1 MKTRIISLLVIFCF
15 LFLPSIIFAQE
26 SLDQIV
32 AIVGKDII
40 LESELKTQLEFYLA
54 QTGKK
59 INNPEELGQLRKKL
73 LDQMINDRLLLAK
86 AEKDTLLKINEKEI
100 EQTLED
106 QLSKIKSQFPS
117 EEAFQKELKTE
128 GLTEAELKRN
138 YREQIKEQILRDK
151 LISSKLSK
159 ANISSREVKEFYQS
173 YKDSLPE
180 QPESAKLS
188 QILLKIEPSQKTLD
202 SLKDFASMILA
213 KAKAGED
220 FSELAKNYSEDPS
233 AKQGGDL
240 GFLKRGEI
248 LPEFEM
254 KAFSLNPG
262 EISDLVQTSLG
273 YHIIKLEENKEEEIH
288 VRHILIKITPSQ
300 VDSAK
305 ILSLADTLYQKLKSG
320 ADFVQLVKD
329 YSQDDESKKK
339 GGEIGWFPLAQL
351 PEELKE
357 KITQT
362 EIGQITSPVITEE
375 GVHILKILDKKEK
388 RSLSLEDDYDTIKE
402 MAKRKKGNDEI
413 LKWIEELKSKT
424 YVEVRI

>member
-1 MKTRIISLLVIFCF
+1 MKTRIISLLVIFYF

-40 LESELKTQLEFYLA
+40 LDSELKTQLEFYLT

-59 INNPEELGQLRKKL
+59 VENPEELNKLRKTL

-86 AEKDTLLKINEKEI
+86 AEKDTLLKINDKEI

-106 QLSKIKSQFPS
+106 QLYKIKSQFPS

-138 YREQIKEQILRDK
+138 YREQIKEQLLRDK

-159 ANISSREVKEFYQS
+159 ANITSREVKEFYQS

-188 QILLKIEPSQKTLD
+188 QILLKIEPSQITLD
-202 SLKDFASMILA
+202 SLKDFASMILVR
-213 KAKAGED
+213 AKAGED
-220 FSELAKNYSEDPS
+220 FSELAKRYSEDPS

-240 GFLKRGEI
+240 GFLKKGEI

-254 KAFSLNPG
+254 KAFSLKPG

-273 YHIIKLEENKEEEIH
+273 YHIIKLEEKKEEEIH
-288 VRHILIKITPSQ
+288 VRHILIKIIPSA

-305 ILSLADTLYQKLKSG
+305 VLALADTLYQKLKSG

-388 RSLSLEDDYDTIKE
+388 RSLSLDDDYDTIKE

-413 LKWIEELKSKT
+413 LKWIEELKNKT

>member
-1 MKTRIISLLVIFCF
+1 MKTRIISFLVIFCF

-40 LESELKTQLEFYLA
+40 LESELKTQLEFYLT

-59 INNPEELGQLRKKL
+59 VENPEELNILRKTL

-128 GLTEAELKRN
+128 GLTETELKRN

-202 SLKDFASMILA
+202 SLKDFASTILVR
-213 KAKAGED
+213 AKAGEN
-220 FSELAKNYSEDPS
+220 FSELAKRYSEDLS

-240 GFLKRGEI
+240 GFLKKGEI

-254 KAFSLNPG
+254 RAFSLKPG

-273 YHIIKLEENKEEEIH
+273 YHIIKLEEKKEEEIH

-320 ADFVQLVKD
+320 ADFVLLVKD

-357 KITQT
+357 KIAQT
-362 EIGQITSPVITEE
+362 EIGQITFPVMTEE

>member
-40 LESELKTQLEFYLA
+40 LESELKTQLEFYLT

-59 INNPEELGQLRKKL
+59 VENPEELNILRKTL

-159 ANISSREVKEFYQS
+159 ANISLREVKEFYQS

-273 YHIIKLEENKEEEIH
+273 YHIIKLEEKKEEEIH

>member
-1 MKTRIISLLVIFCF
+1 L
-15 LFLPSIIFAQE
+15 
-26 SLDQIV
+26 
-32 AIVGKDII
+32 
-40 LESELKTQLEFYLA
+40 
-54 QTGKK
+54 
-59 INNPEELGQLRKKL
+59 
-73 LDQMINDRLLLAK
+73 
-86 AEKDTLLKINEKEI
+86 
-100 EQTLED
+100 
-106 QLSKIKSQFPS
+106 S

-138 YREQIKEQILRDK
+138 YREQIKEQLLRDK

-159 ANISSREVKEFYQS
+159 SNISSREVKEFYQS

-202 SLKDFASMILA
+202 SLKDFASMILVR
-213 KAKAGED
+213 AKAGED
-220 FSELAKNYSEDPS
+220 FSELAKRYSEDPS

-273 YHIIKLEENKEEEIH
+273 YHIIKLEEKKEEEIH

-320 ADFVQLVKD
+320 ADFIQLVKD

-351 PEELKE
+351 PEELRE

-375 GVHILKILDKKEK
+375 GVHILKILDRKEK

>member
-1 MKTRIISLLVIFCF
+1 MKTRIISLLVIFYF

-40 LESELKTQLEFYLA
+40 LESELKTQLEFYLT

-59 INNPEELGQLRKKL
+59 VENPEKLNILRKTL

-106 QLSKIKSQFPS
+106 QLSKIKSQFSS
-117 EEAFQKELKTE
+117 EEAFQKELKAE

-220 FSELAKNYSEDPS
+220 FSELAKRYSEDPS
-233 AKQGGDL
+233 AEQGGDL

-254 KAFSLNPG
+254 NAFALNTD

-273 YHIIKLEENKEEEIH
+273 YHIIKLVEKKEEEIH

-357 KITQT
+357 KISQT
-362 EIGQITSPVITEE
+362 EIDQITSPVLTEE

>member
-1 MKTRIISLLVIFCF
+1 MKTRIISFLVIFCF

-40 LESELKTQLEFYLA
+40 LESELKTQLEFYLT

-59 INNPEELGQLRKKL
+59 VENPEELNILRKTL

-128 GLTEAELKRN
+128 GLTETELKRN

-159 ANISSREVKEFYQS
+159 ANISLREVKEFYQS

-202 SLKDFASMILA
+202 SLKDFASTILV

-220 FSELAKNYSEDPS
+220 FSELAKRYSEDLS

-240 GFLKRGEI
+240 GFLKKGEI

-254 KAFSLNPG
+254 RAFSLKPG

-273 YHIIKLEENKEEEIH
+273 YHIIKLEEKKEEEVH

-320 ADFVQLVKD
+320 ADFVLLVKD

-357 KITQT
+357 KIAQT
-362 EIGQITSPVITEE
+362 EIGQITSTVLTEE

>member
-106 QLSKIKSQFPS
+106 QLSKIKSQFSS

-138 YREQIKEQILRDK
+138 YREQIKEQLLRDK

-159 ANISSREVKEFYQS
+159 SNISSREVKEFYQS

-273 YHIIKLEENKEEEIH
+273 YHIIKLEEKKEEEIH

-362 EIGQITSPVITEE
+362 EIGQITSTVLTEE

>member
-1 MKTRIISLLVIFCF
+1 MKTRIISLLVIFYL

-40 LESELKTQLEFYLA
+40 LDSELKTQLELYLA

-59 INNPEELGQLRKKL
+59 TENPEELNDLRKTL

-86 AEKDTLLKINEKEI
+86 AEKDTLLKINDNEI
-100 EQTLED
+100 EQTLEE
-106 QLSKIKSQFPS
+106 QLTKIKSQFSS

-138 YREQIKEQILRDK
+138 YREQIKEQLLRDK

-159 ANISSREVKEFYQS
+159 SNISSREVKEFYQS

-213 KAKAGED
+213 RAKAGED
-220 FSELAKNYSEDPS
+220 FSELAKRYSEDPS

-273 YHIIKLEENKEEEIH
+273 YHIIKLEEKKEEEIH

-357 KITQT
+357 KIAQT

-375 GVHILKILDKKEK
+375 GVHILKILDRKEK
-388 RSLSLEDDYDTIKE
+388 RGLTLEEDYDTIKE
-402 MAKRKKGNDEI
+402 MAKRKKGSDEI

>member
-1 MKTRIISLLVIFCF
+1 MKTRIISFLVIFCF

-40 LESELKTQLEFYLA
+40 LESELKTQLEFYLT

-59 INNPEELGQLRKKL
+59 VENPEELNILRKTL

-128 GLTEAELKRN
+128 GLTETELKRN

-159 ANISSREVKEFYQS
+159 ANISLREVKEFYQS

-202 SLKDFASMILA
+202 SLKDFASTILA

-240 GFLKRGEI
+240 GFLKKGEI

-273 YHIIKLEENKEEEIH
+273 YHIIKLEEKKEEEIH

>member
-40 LESELKTQLEFYLA
+40 LESELKTQLEFYLT

-59 INNPEELGQLRKKL
+59 VENPEELNILRKTL

-106 QLSKIKSQFPS
+106 QLSKIKSQFLS

-138 YREQIKEQILRDK
+138 YREQIKEQLLRDK

-159 ANISSREVKEFYQS
+159 SNISSREVKEFYQS

-202 SLKDFASMILA
+202 SLKDFASMILVR
-213 KAKAGED
+213 AKAGED
-220 FSELAKNYSEDPS
+220 FSELAKRYSEDPS

-273 YHIIKLEENKEEEIH
+273 YHIIKLEEKKEEEIH

-320 ADFVQLVKD
+320 ADFIQLVKD

-351 PEELKE
+351 PEELRE

-375 GVHILKILDKKEK
+375 GVHILKILDRKEK

>member
-1 MKTRIISLLVIFCF
+1 MKTRIISFLVIFCF

-40 LESELKTQLEFYLA
+40 LESELKTQLEFYLT

-59 INNPEELGQLRKKL
+59 VENPEELNILRKTL

-128 GLTEAELKRN
+128 GLTETELKRN

-159 ANISSREVKEFYQS
+159 ANISLREVKEFYQS

-202 SLKDFASMILA
+202 SLKDFASTILVR
-213 KAKAGED
+213 AKAGEN
-220 FSELAKNYSEDPS
+220 FSELAKRYSEDLS

-240 GFLKRGEI
+240 GFLKKGEI

-254 KAFSLNPG
+254 RAFSLKPG

-273 YHIIKLEENKEEEIH
+273 YHIIKLEEKKEEEIH

-320 ADFVQLVKD
+320 ADFVLLVKD

-357 KITQT
+357 KIAQT
-362 EIGQITSPVITEE
+362 EIGQITFPVITEE

>member
-40 LESELKTQLEFYLA
+40 LESELKTQLEFYLT

-59 INNPEELGQLRKKL
+59 VENPEELNILRKTL

-128 GLTEAELKRN
+128 GLTETELKRN

-202 SLKDFASMILA
+202 SLKDFASTILVR
-213 KAKAGED
+213 AKAGED
-220 FSELAKNYSEDPS
+220 FSELAKRYSEDPS

-240 GFLKRGEI
+240 GFLKKGEI

-254 KAFSLNPG
+254 RAFSLKPG

-273 YHIIKLEENKEEEIH
+273 YHIIKLEEKKEEEIH

-320 ADFVQLVKD
+320 TDFVQLVKD

-357 KITQT
+357 KIAQT

-388 RSLSLEDDYDTIKE
+388 RSLSLDDDYDTIKE
-402 MAKRKKGNDEI
+402 MAKRKKGNDEV

>member
-1 MKTRIISLLVIFCF
+1 MKTRIASFIVIFHF
-15 LFLPSIIFAQE
+15 LFLPSIVFAQE

-40 LESELKTQLEFYLA
+40 LDSELKTQLELYLA

-59 INNPEELGQLRKKL
+59 TENPEELNDLRKKL

-86 AEKDTLLKINEKEI
+86 AEKDTLLKINDNEI
-100 EQTLED
+100 EQTLEE
-106 QLSKIKSQFPS
+106 QLTKIKSQFSS

-138 YREQIKEQILRDK
+138 YREQIREQLLRDK

-159 ANISSREVKEFYQS
+159 SNITSREVKEFYQS

-202 SLKDFASMILA
+202 SLKDFAFMILMRA
-213 KAKAGED
+213 KAAED
-220 FSELAKNYSEDPS
+220 FSELAKKYSEDPS
-233 AKQGGDL
+233 ANQGGDL
-240 GFLKRGEI
+240 GFLKKGEI

-254 KAFSLNPG
+254 KAFSLKPG

-273 YHIIKLEENKEEEIH
+273 YHIIKLEEKKGDEIH
-288 VRHILIKITPSQ
+288 VRHILIKIMPSAA
-300 VDSAK
+300 DSAK
-305 ILSLADTLYQKLKSG
+305 VLALADTIYQKLKNG

-329 YSQDDESKKK
+329 YSQDEESKKK
-339 GGEIGWFPLAQL
+339 GGEIGWFPLEQL
-351 PEELKE
+351 PEDLKE
-357 KITQT
+357 KISQT
-362 EIGQITSPVITEE
+362 EVGQITAPLTTDE

-388 RSLSLEDDYDTIKE
+388 RNLSLEDDYDTIKE

-413 LKWIEELKSKT
+413 LKWIDELKAKT
-424 YVEVRI
+424 YIEVRI

>member
-40 LESELKTQLEFYLA
+40 LDSELKTQLEFYLT
-54 QTGKK
+54 QTGSKVE
-59 INNPEELGQLRKKL
+59 NPEELNKLKKTL

-106 QLSKIKSQFPS
+106 QLSKIKSQFSS

-138 YREQIKEQILRDK
+138 YREQIKEQLLRDK

-159 ANISSREVKEFYQS
+159 SNISSREVKEFYQS

-273 YHIIKLEENKEEEIH
+273 YHIIKLEEKKEEEIH

-362 EIGQITSPVITEE
+362 EIGQITSTVLTEE

>member
-1 MKTRIISLLVIFCF
+1 MKTRIISFLVIFCF

-40 LESELKTQLEFYLA
+40 LESELKTQLEFYLT

-59 INNPEELGQLRKKL
+59 VENPEELNILRKTL

-128 GLTEAELKRN
+128 GLTETELKRN

-159 ANISSREVKEFYQS
+159 ANISLREVKEFYQS

-202 SLKDFASMILA
+202 SLKDFASTILVR
-213 KAKAGED
+213 AKAGEN
-220 FSELAKNYSEDPS
+220 FSELAKRYSEDLS

-240 GFLKRGEI
+240 GFLKKGEI

-254 KAFSLNPG
+254 RAFSLKPG

-273 YHIIKLEENKEEEIH
+273 YHIIKLEEKKEEEIH

-320 ADFVQLVKD
+320 ADFVLLVKD

>member
-40 LESELKTQLEFYLA
+40 LESELKTQLEFYLT

-59 INNPEELGQLRKKL
+59 VENPEELNILRKTL

-128 GLTEAELKRN
+128 GLTETELKRN

-202 SLKDFASMILA
+202 SLKDFASTILVR
-213 KAKAGED
+213 AKAGED
-220 FSELAKNYSEDPS
+220 FSELAKRYSEDPS

-240 GFLKRGEI
+240 GFLKKGEI

-254 KAFSLNPG
+254 RAFSLKPG

-273 YHIIKLEENKEEEIH
+273 YHIIKLEEKKEEEIH

-375 GVHILKILDKKEK
+375 GVHILKILDRKEK

>member
-202 SLKDFASMILA
+202 SLKDFASTILA

-273 YHIIKLEENKEEEIH
+273 YHIIKLEEKKEEEIH

>member
-40 LESELKTQLEFYLA
+40 LESELKTQLEFYLT

-59 INNPEELGQLRKKL
+59 VENPEELNILRKTL

-106 QLSKIKSQFPS
+106 QLSKIKSQFLS

-138 YREQIKEQILRDK
+138 YREQIKEQLLRDK

-159 ANISSREVKEFYQS
+159 SNISSREVKEFYQS

-202 SLKDFASMILA
+202 SLKDFASMILVR
-213 KAKAGED
+213 AKAGED
-220 FSELAKNYSEDPS
+220 FSELAKRYSEDPS

-273 YHIIKLEENKEEEIH
+273 YHIIKLEEKKEEEIH

-375 GVHILKILDKKEK
+375 GVHILKILDRKEK

-402 MAKRKKGNDEI
+402 MAKRKKGSDEI

>member
-40 LESELKTQLEFYLA
+40 LDSELKTQLEFYLT
-54 QTGKK
+54 QTGSKVE
-59 INNPEELGQLRKKL
+59 NPEELNKLKKTL

-106 QLSKIKSQFPS
+106 QLSKIKSQFSS

-138 YREQIKEQILRDK
+138 YREQIKEQLLRDK

-159 ANISSREVKEFYQS
+159 SNISSREVKEFYQS

-273 YHIIKLEENKEEEIH
+273 YHIIKLEEKKEEEIH

>member
-1 MKTRIISLLVIFCF
+1 MKTRTISFLAIF
-15 LFLPSIIFAQE
+15 LFLFLSSIIFAQE

-40 LESELKTQLEFYLA
+40 LESELKTQLEFYLT

-59 INNPEELGQLRKKL
+59 EENPEELNNLRKKL
-73 LDQMINDRLLLAK
+73 LDQMINDHILLVK
-86 AEKDTLLKINEKEI
+86 AEEDTSLKINEKEV
-100 EQTLED
+100 EQTLEE
-106 QLSKIKSQFPS
+106 QLAKIKSQFSS

-138 YREQIKEQILRDK
+138 YREQIKEQLLRDK

-159 ANISSREVKEFYQS
+159 ANITSREVKEFYQS

-202 SLKDFASMILA
+202 SLKDFAFMILMRT
-213 KAKAGED
+213 KAGED
-220 FSELAKNYSEDPS
+220 FSELAKRYSEDPS
-233 AKQGGDL
+233 ANQGGDL
-240 GFLKRGEI
+240 GYLKKGEI

-254 KAFSLNPG
+254 RAFSLKPG

-273 YHIIKLEENKEEEIH
+273 YHIIKLEEKKEDEIH
-288 VRHILIKITPSQ
+288 VRHILIKITPSP
-300 VDSAK
+300 VDSTEV
-305 ILSLADTLYQKLKSG
+305 LNLADTLYQKLKNG

-339 GGEIGWFPLAQL
+339 GGEIGWFPLVQL
-351 PEELKE
+351 PEELRE

-375 GVHILKILDKKEK
+375 GVHILKILDRKEK

>member
-1 MKTRIISLLVIFCF
+1 MKTRIISFLVIFCF

-40 LESELKTQLEFYLA
+40 LESELKTQLEFYLT

-59 INNPEELGQLRKKL
+59 VENPEELNILRKTL

-128 GLTEAELKRN
+128 GLTETELKRN

-159 ANISSREVKEFYQS
+159 ANISLREVKEFYQS

-202 SLKDFASMILA
+202 SLKDFASTILVR
-213 KAKAGED
+213 AKAGEN
-220 FSELAKNYSEDPS
+220 FSELAKRYSEDLS

-240 GFLKRGEI
+240 GFLKKGEI

-254 KAFSLNPG
+254 RAFSLKPG

-273 YHIIKLEENKEEEIH
+273 YHIIKLEEKKEEEIH

-320 ADFVQLVKD
+320 ADFVLLVKD

-357 KITQT
+357 KIAQT
-362 EIGQITSPVITEE
+362 EIGQITFPVMTEE

>member
-40 LESELKTQLEFYLA
+40 LESELKTQLEFYLT

-59 INNPEELGQLRKKL
+59 VENPEELNILRKTL

-128 GLTEAELKRN
+128 GLTETELKRN

-202 SLKDFASMILA
+202 SLKDFASTILVR
-213 KAKAGED
+213 AKAGED
-220 FSELAKNYSEDPS
+220 FSELAKRYSEDPS

-240 GFLKRGEI
+240 GFLKKGEI

-254 KAFSLNPG
+254 RAFSLKPG

-273 YHIIKLEENKEEEIH
+273 YHIIKLEEKKEEEIH

-320 ADFVQLVKD
+320 TDFVQLVKD

-357 KITQT
+357 KIAQT

-388 RSLSLEDDYDTIKE
+388 RSLSLDDDYDTIKE

>member
-1 MKTRIISLLVIFCF
+1 MKTRIISLLVIFYF

-26 SLDQIV
+26 SLDQIA

-40 LESELKTQLEFYLA
+40 LESELKTQLEFYLT

-59 INNPEELGQLRKKL
+59 VENPEELNKLRKTL

-106 QLSKIKSQFPS
+106 QLSKIKSQFSS
-117 EEAFQKELKTE
+117 EEAFQKELKAE

-138 YREQIKEQILRDK
+138 YREQIKAQILRDK

-202 SLKDFASMILA
+202 SLKDYASMILVR
-213 KAKAGED
+213 AKAGED

-240 GFLKRGEI
+240 GFLKKGEI

-254 KAFSLNPG
+254 RAFALNTG

-273 YHIIKLEENKEEEIH
+273 YHIIKLEEKKEEEIH

-320 ADFVQLVKD
+320 ADFVQLVKE
-329 YSQDDESKKK
+329 YSQDEESKKK

-362 EIGQITSPVITEE
+362 EIGQITSPLLTEE
-375 GVHILKILDKKEK
+375 GVHILKILDRKEK
-388 RSLSLEDDYDTIKE
+388 RSLSLEEDYDTIKE